1 MEMEM
6 DMEMDMEISI
16 GEVTSWWK
24 IPQRKSLFLLGS
36 SGDGEKPAELMDLET
51 KAFTFQGFQ

>member
-24 IPQRKSLFLLGS
+24 IPQRKSLFLW
-36 SGDGEKPAELMDLET
+36 DPPEEKPAELMDLET